1 MSKLLKGL
9 IKFLTTPPKSGLEA
23 YIESKRPSNAAEVDH
38 YAREYNYKTNYSWGK
53 GL

>member
-1 MSKLLKGL
+1 MSKLLKKL
-9 IKFLTTPPKSGLEA
+9 IQFLTTPPKSGLEL

-38 YAREYNYKTNYSWGK
+38 YAREYSYRNTNWRH